1 MAKCTGVWPSGKTI
15 DVAGTPTQDDG
26 GVFRIQVSPN
36 KVLIV
41 PTQCALIVTNDG
53 PDGDGLAPAA
63 MPGMR
68 EPLPQD
74 DALRAEVEAIAIHLR
89 DLEAW
94 RDGLGAAGP
103 QGPPGIPGPQ
113 GPIGLPGPQG
123 AVGLQ
128 GPPGIPG
135 PVGQPAL
142 VAVNGDPEHDG
153 GRF

>member
-1 MAKCTGVWPSGKTI
+1 MAKCTVVWPSGKTI

-41 PTQCALIVTNDG
+41 PIQCALMVTNDE

-68 EPLPQD
+68 EQD

-113 GPIGLPGPQG
+113 GPIGL
-123 AVGLQ
+123 Q

-135 PVGQPAL
+135 PVSQPAL